1 MRIFGV
7 ILAGGAAR
15 RMGGA
20 DKAMLRLGSAT
31 LLDLVKGRFAPQV
44 EAVAISATGD
54 LGRFGDDLPVLPDTA
69 ALGPL
74 AGLLA
79 AMGWAAQSEGDYIAT
94 CAVDTPHFPCDL
106 VAQLHLAME
115 MQGARLALARG
126 ARVHAT
132 FGLWPVVLRGDL
144 ADFLASGANPKVQ
157 DFAARYRTAFAQ
169 FEGEAA
175 FDNINTPADL
185 ARLSAMGRQ
194 GAGRQGA
201 A

>member
-7 ILAGGAAR
+7 ILAGGTAR

-20 DKAMLRLGSAT
+20 DKAMLRLGSAS

-44 EAVAISATGD
+44 EAVAISANGD
-54 LGRFGDDLPVLPDTA
+54 LARFGDDVPVLPDTA
-69 ALGPL
+69 ALGPLSLGPL

-79 AMGWAAQSEGDYIAT
+79 AMGWAAQAGGDYIAT

-106 VAQLHLAME
+106 VAQLHLAMD

-132 FGLWPVVLRGDL
+132 FGLWPVALRGDL
-144 ADFLASGANPKVQ
+144 AVFLASGANPKVQ
-157 DFAARYRTAFAQ
+157 DFAACYPTAFAQ
-169 FEGEAA
+169 FGDEAA

-185 ARLSAMGRQ
+185 VRLSAMGRQ
-194 GAGRQGA
+194 GAA
-201 A
+201 